1 MPYAEL
7 SDVRCYYELLGSGD
21 PLLLIPGLGGTCSSW
36 DCAANELAVGSTLI
50 MPELR
55 GVGRSEAK
63 RPARNLSYLVA
74 DLVEL
79 VDHLGLDQTSV
90 LGISLGG
97 IVAQQFAIDH
107 SSRVNK
113 LVLVSCAHRF
123 GPYLREMAMF
133 LGSALRHLPRD
144 SYERMF
150 ETLGS
155 APEFIDAHPE
165 VVDEKVRRVRASGAS
180 RRSIAHQL
188 RCLGFN
194 DVGAFG
200 YQIEAPT
207 LIIAGANDVIIP
219 PCYGREMA
227 GMIPH
232 STMKVIPRCGHNPL
246 LERGDIAVP
255 MVLDFLNAN
264 ESTIPANPFAYSY
277 QLPLEE
283 FV

>member
-36 DCAANELAVGSTLI
+36 DCAANELAAGATLI

-63 RPARNLSYLVA
+63 RPARNLRYLVA

-79 VDHLGLDQTSV
+79 IDYLGLDRPNV
-90 LGISLGG
+90 LGLSLGG
-97 IVAQQFAIDH
+97 IVAQEFAIEH
-107 SSRVNK
+107 PSRVNK
-113 LVLVSCAHRF
+113 LVLISCAHRF
-123 GPYLREMAMF
+123 GPYLREMAKF
-133 LGSALRHLPRD
+133 LATALRHFPRD
-144 SYERMF
+144 AYERMF
-150 ETLGS
+150 ETLGCS
-155 APEFIDAHPE
+155 PEYIDAHPE
-165 VVDEKVRRVRASGAS
+165 VLDQRVQRIRARGAS

-200 YQIEAPT
+200 YEITAPT
-207 LIIAGANDVIIP
+207 LVISGSNDVIIP
-219 PCYGREMA
+219 ACFAKQMA
-227 GMIPH
+227 DEIPNSVH
-232 STMKVIPRCGHNPL
+232 KIIPQCGHNPL
-246 LERGDIAVP
+246 MERPEVTVP
-255 MVLDFLNAN
+255 MVLEFLNEKRAKA
-264 ESTIPANPFAYSY
+264 ELVSLHGY

-283 FV
+283 LV

>member
-1 MPYAEL
+1 MPFAEL
-7 SDVRCYYELLGSGD
+7 SDIRCYYELLGSGD

-36 DCAANELAVGSTLI
+36 DCAANELASQATLI

-79 VDHLGLDQTSV
+79 IDYLGLDQTNV
-90 LGISLGG
+90 LGLSLGG
-97 IVAQQFAIDH
+97 IVAQEFAIEH
-107 SSRVNK
+107 PSRVSK

-123 GPYLREMAMF
+123 GPYLREIASF
-133 LGSALRHLPRD
+133 LGNALRHLPRD
-144 SYERMF
+144 AYERMF

-155 APEFIDAHPE
+155 APEYIDAHPE
-165 VVDEKVRRVRASGAS
+165 VVDQRVQRVKARGAS

-194 DVGAFG
+194 DVGRFG
-200 YQIEAPT
+200 YEISTPT
-207 LIIAGANDVIIP
+207 LVISGANDVIIP
-219 PCYGREMA
+219 ACFAKQMA
-227 GMIPH
+227 EEIPN
-232 STMKVIPRCGHNPL
+232 STQKVIPRCGHNPL
-246 LERGDIAVP
+246 MERPEVAVP
-255 MVLDFLNAN
+255 MIHEFLNERPEPARPYFAN
-264 ESTIPANPFAYSY
+264 RY

>member
-36 DCAANELAVGSTLI
+36 DCAANELAAGATLI

-55 GVGRSEAK
+55 GVGKSEAK
-63 RPARNLSYLVA
+63 RPARNLRYLVA

-79 VDHLGLDQTSV
+79 IDHLGLDRTNV
-90 LGISLGG
+90 LGLSLGG
-97 IVAQQFAIDH
+97 IVAQEFAIEH
-107 SSRVNK
+107 ASRVNK

-123 GPYLREMAMF
+123 GPYLREMAKF
-133 LGSALRHLPRD
+133 LGNALRHFPRE

-150 ETLGS
+150 ETLGC
-155 APEFIDAHPE
+155 APEYIDAHPE
-165 VVDEKVRRVRASGAS
+165 VLDQRVQRIKLRGAS

-194 DVGAFG
+194 DVGSFG
-200 YQIEAPT
+200 YDITAPT
-207 LIIAGANDVIIP
+207 LVISGSNDVIIP
-219 PCYGREMA
+219 PCFAKQMA
-227 GMIPH
+227 DEIASSTHKIIPQ
-232 STMKVIPRCGHNPL
+232 CGHNPL
-246 LERGDIAVP
+246 MERPDVAVP
-255 MVLDFLNAN
+255 VVLEFLNGQRV
-264 ESTIPANPFAYSY
+264 PAETFYAHSY

-283 FV
+283 LV